1 MLNNILMPETDFAS
15 LDFESPEDYDSEKK
29 NKTESEKIQ
38 RPPFILS
45 I

>member
-1 MLNNILMPETDFAS
+1 MSNIFISVTDFAS
-15 LDFESPEDYDSEKK
+15 LDFGSHEDYDSEKK

>member
-1 MLNNILMPETDFAS
+1 MPETDFAS
-15 LDFESPEDYDSEKK
+15 LGFGSPEDYDSEKK